1 MAYQLN
7 QKQAHIRE
15 LQRYL
20 HGISYFN
27 TAIPHLTADGVYGK
41 ETAMA
46 VRAFQQQYGLHPTGE
61 TNRATWDAVVQQFQ
75 LFVTQPATELT
86 IFPAKLGRSGSGDVG
101 FTVYVVQ
108 AILESLCLEY
118 ENLFAVPVNGT
129 YGAETKRAV
138 MQFQR
143 ENGLRPTGEVNAAT
157 WNMLA
162 AAINTFSG

>member
-1 MAYQLN
+1 M
-7 QKQAHIRE
+7 
-15 LQRYL
+15 
-20 HGISYFN
+20 
-27 TAIPHLTADGVYGK
+27 
-41 ETAMA
+41 
-46 VRAFQQQYGLHPTGE
+46 
-61 TNRATWDAVVQQFQ
+61 
-75 LFVTQPATELT
+75 
-86 IFPAKLGRSGSGDVG
+86 
-101 FTVYVVQ
+101 YVVQ
-108 AILESLCLEY
+108 AILESLRLEY